1 MAANTEDFVIVGA
14 QSSDA
19 NEHISKPALSFWQ
32 DAWRRLKLNKL
43 AVVSM
48 WFLIIILAFAVL
60 SNIFVP
66 QKAANSF
73 NSDKV
78 GVYKNLPPNSGL
90 PIPDWDGKIKAPGDT
105 TTTNAYSEQGVP
117 DGEKFI
123 LGTDNI
129 GRSMAKRV
137 TVGLRISLL
146 VAIVATFID
155 LVIGVAYGVFSGWK
169 GGWVDNAMQ
178 RIIEILSSIPN
189 LIIVTMLGLLFG
201 SGIASIILA
210 IAMTGWLGMARQVR
224 NMTLS
229 LKERDYVL
237 AAKSLGESSFK
248 IAVKH
253 LIPNMAGTIIVQI
266 MMTVPSAIMFEAVL
280 SAINLG
286 VKPPTASLGSLI
298 ADAQSMLQFYP
309 YQVLIPSAVLVLISL
324 AFILLGDG
332 LRDAFDPR
340 ASED

>member
-43 AVVSM
+43 AVISM
-48 WFLIIILAFAVL
+48 WFLVFILGFAII
-60 SNIFVP
+60 SNVFVK
-66 QKAANSF
+66 QSDANSF
-73 NSDKV
+73 DSDNV
-78 GVYKNLPPNSGL
+78 GKYKNLPPKSGL
-90 PIPDWDGKIKAPGDT
+90 PIPAWKGTIKEPGAT
-105 TTTNAYSEQGVP
+105 ESTNPYADNNVKKNYL
-117 DGEKFI
+117 F
-123 LGTDNI
+123 GTDTI
-129 GRSMAKRV
+129 GRSLGKRV
-137 TVGLRISLL
+137 IVGLRISLL
-146 VAIVATFID
+146 VAISATLID
-155 LVIGVAYGVFSGWK
+155 LLIGVSYGVFSGWK
-169 GGWVDNAMQ
+169 GGTVDVIMQ
-178 RIIEILSSIPN
+178 RIIEIMSSVPN
-189 LIIVTMLGLLFG
+189 LIVVTMIGLLLG
-201 SGIASIILA
+201 SGVTSIIIA
-210 IAMTGWLGMARQVR
+210 IALTGWLSMARQVR

-237 AAKSLGESSFK
+237 AAKALGESSTK

-266 MMTVPSAIMFEAVL
+266 MMTVPNAIMFEAVL

-298 ADAQSMLQFYP
+298 SDAQSMLQFYP
-309 YQVLIPSAVLVLISL
+309 YQILIPSAVLVLISL

>member
-1 MAANTEDFVIVGA
+1 MMAANTEDFVIVGA

-43 AVVSM
+43 AVISM
-48 WFLIIILAFAVL
+48 WFLVFILGFAII
-60 SNIFVP
+60 SNVFVK
-66 QKAANSF
+66 QSDANSF
-73 NSDKV
+73 DSDNV
-78 GVYKNLPPNSGL
+78 GKYKNLPPKSGL
-90 PIPDWDGKIKAPGDT
+90 PIPAWKGTIKEPGAT
-105 TTTNAYSEQGVP
+105 ESTNPYADNNVKKNYL
-117 DGEKFI
+117 F
-123 LGTDNI
+123 GTDTI
-129 GRSMAKRV
+129 GRSLGKRV
-137 TVGLRISLL
+137 IVGLRISLL
-146 VAIVATFID
+146 VAISATLID
-155 LVIGVAYGVFSGWK
+155 LLIGVSYGVFSGWK
-169 GGWVDNAMQ
+169 GGTVDVIMQ
-178 RIIEILSSIPN
+178 RIIEIMSSVPN
-189 LIIVTMLGLLFG
+189 LIVVTMIGLLLG
-201 SGIASIILA
+201 SGVTSIIIA
-210 IAMTGWLGMARQVR
+210 IALTGWLSMARQVR

-237 AAKSLGESSFK
+237 AAKALGESSTK

-266 MMTVPSAIMFEAVL
+266 MMTVPNAIMFEAVL

-298 ADAQSMLQFYP
+298 SDAQSMLQFYP
-309 YQVLIPSAVLVLISL
+309 YQILIPSAVLVLISL